1 MARYLAD
8 NIVLAD
14 TVPRVNVLQMSRYN
28 VSYGD
33 KMRRYLGGDLG
44 GNTILNSFAA
54 KRTYDELVT
63 AQSHCTANA
72 HLIQRGDDHIFKE
85 FLYGVLVQCFAS
97 ESNVRQVSFLTDLFD
112 HILD

>member
-14 TVPRVNVLQMSRYN
+14 TAPRVNVLQMSWYN

-33 KMRRYLGGDLG
+33 KMRSCLGGDLG

-54 KRTYDELVT
+54 KHTYDELVT

-72 HLIQRGDDHIFKE
+72 HLIRRGDDHIFEE
-85 FLYGVLVQCFAS
+85 FLCGVLVQFFAS
-97 ESNVRQVSFLTDLFD
+97 ESNVRQVSFLTDL
-112 HILD
+112 LDYVLD